1 MSESSDEQSRAHEVD
16 GESDDPEDVRTLRR
30 QVEEK
35 YDFDDF
41 GPSDMREMD
50 AREWEA
56 AFDPGTWITGD
67 ALLGRVEAELK
78 NRIARRE
85 VFAALERVEEDGE
98 PRLLAYSDEGY
109 ALVSGDGTVRGSGTV
124 LRDVKP
130 AVALASMEE
139 YEVSEPPENW
149 GLPDPADVDAGTNEL
164 GNWMLQAVA
173 ALQLLAG
180 LVLIVASAVTGLETV
195 VGLGLGLLFVAVAAF
210 LFLTVANARL
220 SDRFRAEEYRSR
232 LAAVKR
238 VEDER
243 PEFVPLPQ
251 DGEGGDDGSSRGDD
265 GGGATGATDAGG
277 RPASADE

>member
-1 MSESSDEQSRAHEVD
+1 MSESSDEQARAHEDVG
-16 GESDDPEDVRTLRR
+16 GESDDLEDIQTLRR

-67 ALLGRVEAELK
+67 ALLNRVEAELK

-85 VFAALERVEEDGE
+85 VFAALERVEEDGQ
-98 PRLLAYSDEGY
+98 RRVLAYSDEGY

-130 AVALASMEE
+130 AVALASMDE

-149 GLPDPADVDAGTNEL
+149 GLPDPGDVDAGTNEL
-164 GNWMLQAVA
+164 GNWMLQVVAV
-173 ALQLLAG
+173 LQLLAG
-180 LVLIVASAVTGLETV
+180 LVLIVASAATGLETV
-195 VGLGLGLLFVAVAAF
+195 VGLGIGLLFVAVAAF

-238 VEDER
+238 ADGER
-243 PEFVPLPQ
+243 PEFVPLPR
-251 DGEGGDDGSSRGDD
+251 DDEGGGNEDRSGSD
-265 GGGATGATDAGG
+265 GGGTAAD
-277 RPASADE
+277 RRQSPADE